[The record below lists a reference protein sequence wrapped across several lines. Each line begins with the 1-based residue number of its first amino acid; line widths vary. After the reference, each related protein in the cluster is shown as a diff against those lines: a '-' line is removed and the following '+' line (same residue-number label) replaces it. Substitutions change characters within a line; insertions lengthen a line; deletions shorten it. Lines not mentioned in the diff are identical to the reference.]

1 MMSLP
6 TVSNSSWR
14 SDTIK
19 IHTGALDI
27 EGTYHVPVLLKQSVD
42 GLVTDPDGV
51 YADATFGGGGHSRE
65 ILSRLSSKGL
75 LYGFDQDADA
85 RNNIPD
91 DSRFTFVYGNFRY
104 MRNFMR
110 WYGHEH
116 LTGILADLGVSW
128 HHFDDSSRGFSF
140 RFDGPADMRMNQKE
154 GLKAADVLND
164 YTEEK
169 LSELF
174 RIYGE
179 LYNGRQIAR
188 AVARYRA
195 NRRIETITELVD
207 AVRPEIGRERE
218 KKDLAKV
225 FQAIRMEVNH
235 EVDALRE
242 MLCSAVG
249 LLDKG
254 GRLVVITYHSIED
267 RMVKNLMKSGNIE
280 GEVKTDFWGNREIPL
295 HSMGKPVVPDA
306 GEQAANP
313 RSRSAKLRIAEKV

>member
-1 MMSLP
+1 M
-6 TVSNSSWR
+6 
-14 SDTIK
+14 DIK
-19 IHTGALDI
+19 
-27 EGTYHVPVLLKQSVD
+27 GTYHVPVLLKQSVD

-65 ILSRLSSKGL
+65 ILSRLSPKGL

-85 RNNIPD
+85 RNNIPG

-110 WYGHEH
+110 WYGHER

-154 GLKAADVLND
+154 GLRAADVLND
-164 YTEEK
+164 YTEEN
-169 LSELF
+169 LARLF
-174 RIYGE
+174 RLYGE
-179 LYNGRQIAR
+179 LYNGRQLAR
-188 AVARYRA
+188 AVVRYRT
-195 NRRIETITELVD
+195 NRRIETVTALVE

-235 EVDALRE
+235 EVDALSE

-249 LLDKG
+249 LLEKG

-280 GEVKTDFWGNREIPL
+280 GEVKTDFYGNREVPFRCI
-295 HSMGKPVVPDA
+295 GKPVTPDA
-306 GEQAANP
+306 GEQADNP
-313 RSRSAKLRIAEKV
+313 RSRSAKLRIAERV

>member
-1 MMSLP
+1 M
-6 TVSNSSWR
+6 
-14 SDTIK
+14 
-19 IHTGALDI
+19 DI

-42 GLVTDPDGV
+42 GLVSDPDGI

-85 RNNIPD
+85 RNNVPQ
-91 DSRFTFVYGNFRY
+91 DSRFTFIWGNFRY

-110 WYGHEH
+110 WYGHER
-116 LTGILADLGVSW
+116 LTGIMADLGVSW

-154 GLKAADVLND
+154 GLRAADVLNE

-169 LSELF
+169 LAQLF
-174 RIYGE
+174 WLYGE
-179 LYNGRQIAR
+179 LHNGRQLAK
-188 AVARYRA
+188 ALVKYRL
-195 NRRIETITELVD
+195 NRRIETVTELVE

-218 KKDLAKV
+218 KKELAKV

-235 EVDALRE
+235 EVDALKE
-242 MLCSAVG
+242 MLCSAVK
-249 LLDKG
+249 LLDRG

-267 RMVKNLMKSGNIE
+267 RMVKNLMKCGNID
-280 GEVKTDFWGNREIPL
+280 GEVKTDFYGNREMPL
-295 HSMGKPVVPDA
+295 RSMGKPVQPSA
-306 GEQAANP
+306 EEQTANP